1 MVTCELIVQEDEK
14 KRFEKILMDI
24 TNRYP
29 SISKDELLKMI
40 NEKINMLGGM
50 ISKDVAAL
58 LVAQS
63 LGLDITDLVSPYK
76 RSYKSKILAP
86 GLRGITLI
94 GKVMYVSPVRK
105 ISNNNEE
112 RPFVSVI
119 LNDESGQNIEVT
131 FWGNMV
137 HNASKLRM
145 GFIIEIHGG
154 TVKESIPEPRINVN
168 RGSIKIIREEEP
180 TFKDIIGEHAAGIMI
195 DGYVIDLYETG
206 DESYPIAAL
215 IRTNNSQ
222 HRILLTRDQ
231 ANFLNNN
238 IYAIFKGC
246 FVRSINESA
255 IDLMMSV
262 DGTIDVNTEKV
273 SNIKN
278 IISIDE
284 LYSFRKPSY
293 VNVKGFINIVNDKIF
308 ILGSKLCVP
317 VKSNILLND
326 GMYTIKGAL
335 FENLYKPN
343 LIIDKF
349 TKVVQESNEI
359 KKDLNEIEWQ
369 INQYYYVYGSV
380 NTINYIGSVN
390 VCPSCGSQLGS
401 WEKTCNKCGYTGP
414 FNIIP
419 EILFTID
426 DKNPIEIILRGQE
439 IETLTGYSEQAII
452 EAIELGISDYLKDI
466 IKDSL
471 KTLKLII
478 GGQLKEIKPLI
489 IAKEVYKLKNNKY
502 DKIAEEK
509 EDGREEEKKEA
520 SKESHKETS

>member
-1 MVTCELIVQEDEK
+1 MQEDEK

-24 TNRYP
+24 TNKYP

-50 ISKDVAAL
+50 INRDVAAL

-105 ISNNNEE
+105 ISSNNEE
-112 RPFVSVI
+112 RTFISVI

-137 HNASKLRM
+137 HSASKLRM
-145 GFIIEIHGG
+145 GLIVEIHGG
-154 TVKESIPEPRINVN
+154 TVKESTPEPRINVN
-168 RGSIKIIREEEP
+168 RGSIKIIREEKP
-180 TFKDIIGEHAAGIMI
+180 TFKNIIGEHAAGVMI
-195 DGYVIDLYETG
+195 DGYVIDLYETD

-215 IRTNNSQ
+215 VRTNESQ
-222 HRILLTRDQ
+222 HRILLTHDQ
-231 ANFLNNN
+231 ASLLNNN

-246 FVRSINESA
+246 LVRSINESA
-255 IDLMMSV
+255 VDLMMSI
-262 DGTIDVNTEKV
+262 DGTVDVNTEKI

-278 IISIDE
+278 IISVDE
-284 LYSFRKPSY
+284 LYNFRKPLY
-293 VNVKGFINIVNDKIF
+293 VDVKGFISAVNDKIF
-308 ILGSKLCVP
+308 VLGSKLCIP
-317 VKSNILLND
+317 IKSNILLND
-326 GMYTIKGAL
+326 GSFTIKGAL

-349 TKVVQESNEI
+349 TKIIQEPNEM
-359 KKDLNEIEWQ
+359 KKDLNEIKWQ

-380 NTINYIGSVN
+380 NTINYIDSITT
-390 VCPSCGSQLGS
+390 CPSCGTQLSS
-401 WEKTCNKCGYTGP
+401 WEKTCNKCGYTGS

-419 EILFTID
+419 EISFTID
-426 DKNPIEIILRGQE
+426 GTNPIEIILRGQE
-439 IETLTGYSEQAII
+439 VETLTGYNEQAII
-452 EAIELGISDYLKDI
+452 EAIELGVSDYLKDI

-471 KTLKLII
+471 KDLKIII

-489 IAKEVYKLKNNKY
+489 IGKEVYKLKNNKY
-502 DKIAEEK
+502 DKITEEK

-520 SKESHKETS
+520 SKESRKKAP